1 MWMLVRIRETWGTK
15 FSGLSPLGVT
25 LWSESCCHLLS
36 VLSNTGGETRTLNH
50 TSWIYFTQ
58 HKLNILYTTQVPRDL
73 CRTDLI
79 MSCHFVWVM
88 EKYLVLLRFKEM
100 RIKEHPEAGRLH
112 HQLSR
117 EQMDRPRYSC
127 KDIFNRFKPSYRQCK
142 LLACVSGK
150 MCLGGV
156 RWRGEVEGGHRMHGV
171 VQVVASWT
179 GARIWGWSRW
189 THS

>member
-112 HQLSR
+112 HQLST
-117 EQMDRPRYSC
+117 E
-127 KDIFNRFKPSYRQCK
+127 
-142 LLACVSGK
+142 
-150 MCLGGV
+150 
-156 RWRGEVEGGHRMHGV
+156 
-171 VQVVASWT
+171 
-179 GARIWGWSRW
+179 SRW
-189 THS
+189 TGQGTLAKTFLIGLSQAIDSASFWHVWVARCVWGVWDEGERLKEATECMGWCRW